1 MSRNPLA
8 TLARYLWAS
17 PATAVGM
24 VMALVARA
32 CGAHGSMVNGVLE
45 VGGGRLGAAIL
56 RLPRP
61 FAFCAI
67 TFGHVIIGVDAR
79 SLAQFRA
86 HERVYVGQYERW
98 GILFFPLYFASSLW
112 QALRGRRAYWDN
124 HFEREAR
131 GELAMREA
139 RPGLK

>member
-1 MSRNPLA
+1 MTRTPVL
-8 TLARYLWAS
+8 TLVRYLWAS
-17 PATAVGM
+17 PATALGVA
-24 VMALVARA
+24 MALVARA
-32 CGAHGSMVNGVLE
+32 CGASGVIVNGVLE
-45 VGGGRLGAAIL
+45 VGGGRLGQAIT

-67 TFGHVIIGVDAR
+67 TFGHVVIGVDAR

-86 HERVYVGQYERW
+86 HERVHVEQYERW
-98 GILFFPLYFASSLW
+98 GILFFPLYIASSLW

-131 GELAMREA
+131 GELSMPRRALR
-139 RPGLK
+139 